1 MIIVGISA
9 FYHDAACA
17 IVVDGQLVAAAQEER
32 FTRKRGDPTVP
43 LNSFRACLAQAGI
56 SISDIDYVAYYEDP
70 VLKLGRQLWMGLPE
84 IPLTSPATMFRFD
97 ADRPYR
103 EIRERLGYD
112 GPVITVKHHEAHA
125 ASAFYFSGFPES
137 GLLTADAVGEWA
149 TMSYGRGG
157 PDGIELFEEVSFPHS
172 IGLFYSALTSYL
184 GFEVNSDEGKVMGLA
199 PYGRPRYAESLRNL
213 IQDLPGGQFR
223 LNLDYFD
230 FCGGDRMYTDQLKE
244 LIGLPPRLP
253 DDPIETPHED
263 LAASLQSITEEILLA
278 KAQHLHKA
286 TGSDFMSYAGGV
298 ALNCCVNTRIRRDG
312 PFQDLFVQP
321 AAGDAGGCV
330 GAAVLAYHR
339 LTGTFTKQRLTDAR
353 LGPAFGT
360 HDLEQCLRQGEVQF
374 TSFAGRVEGLPG
386 TVAQLLADGKVV
398 GWFQGRM
405 EFGPRALGARS
416 ILADPR
422 SGTMR
427 DHVNAIVKKRE
438 AFRPFAPAVAAERCA
453 EFFELDRPS
462 PFMLETVQVRAG
474 ASLPAITH
482 VDGSARIQT
491 VDREVDPRFHELLT
505 QFGKITGYPILL
517 NTSFN
522 MRGEPIVCSPA
533 DALLCFVM
541 SGLDVLVVDDLL
553 LLREHMP
560 QRWEGLVAAVAPVI
574 ERGISSDVY
583 ALF

>member
-17 IVVDGQLVAAAQEER
+17 VLVDGQLAAAAQEER
-32 FTRKRGDPTVP
+32 FTRRRGDPAVP
-43 LNSFRACLAQAGI
+43 LNSFRACLAQAGV
-56 SISDIDYVAYYEDP
+56 SIADIDYVAYYEDP
-70 VLKLGRQLWMGLPE
+70 VLKLGRQLWMRLPE
-84 IPLTSPATMFRFD
+84 IPLASPATMFRFD

-137 GLLTADAVGEWA
+137 AILTADAVGEWA

-172 IGLFYSALTSYL
+172 IGLFYSTLTSYL

-213 IQDLPGGQFR
+213 IKDLPGGQFR

-230 FCGGDRMYTDQLKE
+230 FCGGDRMYTAQLKE

-278 KAQHLHKA
+278 KAGHLHKA

-298 ALNCCVNTRIRRDG
+298 ALNCCVNTRIRSEG
-312 PFQDLFVQP
+312 PFRDLFVQP
-321 AAGDAGGCV
+321 AAGDAGGSV
-330 GAAVLAYHR
+330 GAAVLAHHR
-339 LTGTFTKQRLTDAR
+339 LTGTFTRQRLADAR
-353 LGPAFGT
+353 LGPAFDT
-360 HDLEQCLRQGEVQF
+360 HDLEQCLRQGGVQF
-374 TSFAGRVEGLPG
+374 SSFAGRVEALLG

-438 AFRPFAPAVAAERCA
+438 AFRPFAPAVTAERCA

-462 PFMLETVQVRAG
+462 PFMLETVQVRPG
-474 ASLPAITH
+474 ANLPAITH

-491 VDREVDPRFHELLT
+491 VDREVDPRFHGLLT

-541 SGLDVLVVDDLL
+541 SRLDVLVIDELM

-560 QRWEGLVAAVAPVI
+560 QRWEGLVEAIAPVL

>member
-17 IVVDGQLVAAAQEER
+17 LLREGRLVAAAQEER
-32 FTRKRGDPTVP
+32 FTRRRGDPAVP
-43 LNSFRACLAQAGI
+43 LNSFRACLRQAGV
-56 SISDIDYVAYYEDP
+56 SIADVDYIAYYEDP

-84 IPLTSPATMFRFD
+84 IPLASPATMFRFD

-137 GLLTADAVGEWA
+137 ALLTADAVGEWA

-172 IGLFYSALTSYL
+172 LGLFYSTLTSYL

-199 PYGRPRYAESLRNL
+199 PYGRPRYAESLWNL
-213 IQDLPGGQFR
+213 IQDLPGGQFK

-230 FCGGDRMYTDQLKE
+230 FIGDRMYTAQLKE
-244 LIGLPPRLP
+244 LIGVPPRLP
-253 DDPIETPHED
+253 DDPVETVHED
-263 LAASLQSITEEILLA
+263 LAASLQAITEEILLV
-278 KAQHLHKA
+278 KARHLHNA
-286 TGSDFMSYAGGV
+286 TGSDFMCYAGGV
-298 ALNCCVNTRIRRDG
+298 ALNCCANTRIRREG
-312 PFQDLFVQP
+312 PFRDMFVQP
-321 AAGDAGGCV
+321 AAGDAGGSV
-330 GAAVLAYHR
+330 GAAVLAHHR
-339 LTGTFTKQRLTDAR
+339 VTGTFTRQRMVDAR
-353 LGPAFGT
+353 LGPEFDT
-360 HDLEQCLRQGEVQF
+360 RDIERCFRQGDVEY
-374 TSFAGRVEGLPG
+374 TSFAGRGDALLG
-386 TVAQLLADGKVV
+386 TVARLLADGKAV

-422 SGTMR
+422 SAHMR

-438 AFRPFAPAVAAERCA
+438 AFRPFAPAVTAERCG
-453 EFFELDRPS
+453 EFFDFDGPS
-462 PFMLETVQVRAG
+462 PFMLETVQVRPG
-474 ASLPAITH
+474 VDLPAITH

-491 VDREVDPRFHELLT
+491 VDRDVDPRFHGLLT

-533 DALLCFVM
+533 DALQCFVM
-541 SGLDVLVVDDLL
+541 SRLDVLVIDDLL

-560 QRWEGLVAAVAPVI
+560 PRWEGLVEAVAPMLGRAV
-574 ERGISSDVY
+574 SSDVY